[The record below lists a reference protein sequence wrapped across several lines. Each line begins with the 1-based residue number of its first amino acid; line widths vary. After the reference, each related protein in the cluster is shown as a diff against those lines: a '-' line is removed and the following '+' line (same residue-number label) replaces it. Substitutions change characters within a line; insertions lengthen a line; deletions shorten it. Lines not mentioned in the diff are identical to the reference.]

1 MRDRWSH
8 EPALRSRFNRTA
20 LETINEAFVETN
32 RQRRFNNRGCPQEP
46 PQKSV
51 LTLGQFAGL
60 ENDVDRLLC
69 PSPPKHFLTRHGWIA
84 FPYTALSFLSVLGT
98 VPGCLLALTFEA
110 SSQPPFDK
118 QGCGG
123 VLSRSLT
130 ATKQTLRHRTRHPN
144 RLLDTPP
151 VAKGASWGIGRTK
164 PGKSVVGVLVVW
176 RAVFMAG
183 FTLSTP
189 AAAALA
195 VSAVGGVCWL
205 SAAVSGGV
213 VVVCRPAGGWRGGW
227 LSVVPG
233 VRGQPRACGGRRQ
246 ERGGPLGGPPLFVVG
261 VGGGVLLSHTLAGA
275 VPSALAVLASG
286 FGKERSGRVPAAMTA
301 ATRSRAATPRPAGG
315 VGFGYR
321 IADANRPPP
330 NERRERKSVL
340 GWSAH

>member
-8 EPALRSRFNRTA
+8 EPALRSAFNRTA

-51 LTLGQFAGL
+51 LTLDQFAGL

-69 PSPPKHFLTRHGWIA
+69 PSPPKHFLTRHGWVA

-118 QGCGG
+118 QGRGG

-189 AAAALA
+189 SPAGVSSAGGRVAGRVVVRGSGRAGAAACVRWQATRK
-195 VSAVGGVCWL
+195 GGAAGRAPPFLVVW
-205 SAAVSGGV
+205 AAVSYS
-213 VVVCRPAGGWRGGW
+213 PTPWR
-227 LSVVPG
+227 V
-233 VRGQPRACGGRRQ
+233 QYHRRWQ
-246 ERGGPLGGPPLFVVG
+246 
-261 VGGGVLLSHTLAGA
+261 S
-275 VPSALAVLASG
+275 
-286 FGKERSGRVPAAMTA
+286 
-301 ATRSRAATPRPAGG
+301 
-315 VGFGYR
+315 
-321 IADANRPPP
+321 
-330 NERRERKSVL
+330 
-340 GWSAH
+340 

>member
-32 RQRRFNNRGCPQEP
+32 RQRRFNNRGCPQAP

-69 PSPPKHFLTRHGWIA
+69 PSPPKHFLTRHGWIT
-84 FPYTALSFLSVLGT
+84 FPYAAPGILSVLGT
-98 VPGCLLALTFEA
+98 VRLSFRTHLR
-110 SSQPPFDK
+110 
-118 QGCGG
+118 G
-123 VLSRSLT
+123 VLSAAFRQAGARRACLV
-130 ATKQTLRHRTRHPN
+130 TKLDSHEANARHRTRHPN

-151 VAKGASWGIGRTK
+151 VAKGASRGIGRTK

-195 VSAVGGVCWL
+195 VSAVGGV
-205 SAAVSGGV
+205 
-213 VVVCRPAGGWRGGW
+213 VVVCRVGGRSVGGWRCGGCPW
-227 LSVVPG
+227 S
-233 VRGQPRACGGRRQ
+233 RACGGRRRKDGGRQ
-246 ERGGPLGGPPLFVVG
+246 EGGPLGGPPLCG
-261 VGGGVLLSHTLAGA
+261 RLAA
-275 VPSALAVLASG
+275 VSYSPTPW
-286 FGKERSGRVPAAMTA
+286 RVQ
-301 ATRSRAATPRPAGG
+301 
-315 VGFGYR
+315 YH
-321 IADANRPPP
+321 
-330 NERRERKSVL
+330 RRWQS
-340 GWSAH
+340 

>member
-118 QGCGG
+118 QGRGG

-176 RAVFMAG
+176 RAVFMVG
-183 FTLSTP
+183 VTLSTP
-189 AAAALA
+189 AAAS
-195 VSAVGGVCWL
+195 VSA
-205 SAAVSGGV
+205 SGGV
-213 VVVCRPAGGWRGGW
+213 LVVCRGVWRCGGCLPAGGRVAGR
-227 LSVVPG
+227 VV
-233 VRGQPRACGGRRQ
+233 VRGPVRAVAGEEKTVADKKKGGAAGRA
-246 ERGGPLGGPPLFVVG
+246 PPFSCG

-286 FGKERSGRVPAAMTA
+286 FGKEGP
-301 ATRSRAATPRPAGG
+301 G
-315 VGFGYR
+315 VSL
-321 IADANRPPP
+321 P
-330 NERRERKSVL
+330 L
-340 GWSAH
+340 

>member
-1 MRDRWSH
+1 MCDRWSH
-8 EPALRSRFNRTA
+8 EPALRSAFNRTA

-51 LTLGQFAGL
+51 LTLDQFAGL

-69 PSPPKHFLTRHGWIA
+69 PSPPKHFLTRHGWVA

-118 QGCGG
+118 QGRGG

-164 PGKSVVGVLVVW
+164 PGKSVVGVLVVFLCLH
-176 RAVFMAG
+176 VFTAR
-183 FTLSTP
+183 
-189 AAAALA
+189 
-195 VSAVGGVCWL
+195 VW
-205 SAAVSGGV
+205 
-213 VVVCRPAGGWRGGW
+213 
-227 LSVVPG
+227 
-233 VRGQPRACGGRRQ
+233 
-246 ERGGPLGGPPLFVVG
+246 VVG
-261 VGGGVLLSHTLAGA
+261 VGARL
-275 VPSALAVLASG
+275 
-286 FGKERSGRVPAAMTA
+286 
-301 ATRSRAATPRPAGG
+301 
-315 VGFGYR
+315 
-321 IADANRPPP
+321 
-330 NERRERKSVL
+330 L
-340 GWSAH
+340 GWV

>member
-32 RQRRFNNRGCPQEP
+32 RQRRFNNRGCPQAP
-46 PQKSV
+46 PQKRV

-69 PSPPKHFLTRHGWIA
+69 PSPPKHFLTRHGWVA
-84 FPYTALSFLSVLGT
+84 FPHAAPSFLSVLGT

-118 QGCGG
+118 QGRGG

-144 RLLDTPP
+144 RLLDTSP
-151 VAKGASWGIGRTK
+151 VAKGASRGIGRTK
-164 PGKSVVGVLVVW
+164 PGKTVVGVLVVW

-183 FTLSTP
+183 VTLSTP

-205 SAAVSGGV
+205 SAAVSGGRPQRRRLAACRAAGASAGRV
-213 VVVCRPAGGWRGGW
+213 VVRGPVRAVAGEEKTVADKKKGGAA
-227 LSVVPG
+227 G
-233 VRGQPRACGGRRQ
+233 RA
-246 ERGGPLGGPPLFVVG
+246 PPLWLVW
-261 VGGGVLLSHTLAGA
+261 AA
-275 VPSALAVLASG
+275 VSYSPTPW
-286 FGKERSGRVPAAMTA
+286 RVQ
-301 ATRSRAATPRPAGG
+301 
-315 VGFGYR
+315 YH
-321 IADANRPPP
+321 
-330 NERRERKSVL
+330 RRWQS
-340 GWSAH
+340 